1 MRESAPDDRPAAPD
15 GASGADF
22 TQDIPGDVSDEPGAT
37 AGLSDRFGRLAASVA
52 AAVETRV
59 QIAAL
64 EFAEERDRAKDRL
77 VLVLVAAVSAGFAVL
92 AANALAVAL
101 LWPHI
106 GWASLALLIVLWTVV
121 AAVAGSRL
129 SQMAAR
135 DRRPFSATLA
145 EFERDRAWIAERFA
159 RRPR

>member
-1 MRESAPDDRPAAPD
+1 MRDAAPDDRAAEPD
-15 GASGADF
+15 GASGAD
-22 TQDIPGDVSDEPGAT
+22 IPIDPSGDDADGPGTT

-101 LWPHI
+101 LWPYI
-106 GWASLALLIVLWTVV
+106 GPMSLSLLIVLWALV
-121 AAVAGSRL
+121 AAVASSRL
-129 SQMAAR
+129 SKMAAH
-135 DRRPFSATLA
+135 DRKPFSATLA
-145 EFERDRAWIAERFA
+145 EFERDRAWIAERFG
-159 RRPR
+159 RRSR

>member
-1 MRESAPDDRPAAPD
+1 MRDAASDDRPAAPD
-15 GASGADF
+15 AAAGADLP
-22 TQDIPGDVSDEPGAT
+22 DDVSDQADAT

-52 AAVETRV
+52 AAVDTRV

-77 VLVLVAAVSAGFAVL
+77 VLVLIAAVSAGFAVL

-106 GWASLALLIVLWTVV
+106 GWASLALLTIVWAVV
-121 AAVAGSRL
+121 AAIAGSRL

-135 DRRPFSATLA
+135 ERRPFSATLA
-145 EFERDRAWIAERFA
+145 EFERDRDWIAERFG
-159 RRPR
+159 RRPG

>member
-1 MRESAPDDRPAAPD
+1 MQAPASDARPAGPVRASGDDLPD
-15 GASGADF
+15 G
-22 TQDIPGDVSDEPGAT
+22 VSDEPAPS
-37 AGLSDRFGRLAASVA
+37 AGLSDQLGRLAASVA
-52 AAVETRV
+52 AAVDTRV

-77 VLVLVAAVSAGFAVL
+77 VLVLVAAVSAGFAIL
-92 AANALAVAL
+92 AANALAVVL

-106 GWASLALLIVLWTVV
+106 GWGSLVVMIVLWTII

-129 SQMAAR
+129 SSMAGR